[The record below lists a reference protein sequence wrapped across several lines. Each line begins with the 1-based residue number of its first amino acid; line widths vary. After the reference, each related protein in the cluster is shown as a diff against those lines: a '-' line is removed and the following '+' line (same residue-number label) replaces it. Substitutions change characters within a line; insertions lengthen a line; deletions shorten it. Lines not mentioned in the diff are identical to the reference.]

1 MSVTTRE
8 EASETLDGVLD
19 YFDGDSAKLLIF
31 LGQYLAGAR
40 GEPMG
45 GLVGN
50 PAAAA
55 AAAPDAE
62 VPVGSEDD
70 LMAAEMIELQNQRR
84 KMNLAQV
91 QKRVS
96 QVDPSGRRLSQM
108 EQQQIILESALEI
121 AEQEE
126 QEDVVLEEE
135 APPAEDEDDIEA
147 SIEYKFLP
155 YVPMPRD
162 EVDVAVAEY
171 VNLNKLDILIT
182 RKFTKKDKKK
192 KGSKSKNKNMKRV
205 YKLGKKSYT
214 VRYVHQ
220 ILICRD
226 ANNPDATWEEF
237 GQILERYYEDTREE

>member
-1 MSVTTRE
+1 MSVSTRE
-8 EASETLDGVLD
+8 EASDTLDGVLD

-31 LGQYLAGAR
+31 LGQYLSGAR

-55 AAAPDAE
+55 VAPEAD
-62 VPVGSEDD
+62 VPAGSEDE

-135 APPAEDEDDIEA
+135 APPAEDEDDVEA

-192 KGSKSKNKNMKRV
+192 KGSKAKNKNMKRV
-205 YKLGKKSYT
+205 YKL
-214 VRYVHQ
+214 
-220 ILICRD
+220 
-226 ANNPDATWEEF
+226 ATTF
-237 GQILERYYEDTREE
+237 KLMTTAMRFVGV